1 MLTGG
6 GARAV
11 PVDHGCPPENPW
23 PDDSFDPSTPSVE
36 GLCDPADYG
45 VLGPPVIV
53 AGNREDWTD
62 MTNTETQSPELTQ
75 EQVDSMLWPRLMAS
89 VPADVLE
96 TL

>member
-1 MLTGG
+1 
-6 GARAV
+6 
-11 PVDHGCPPENPW
+11 
-23 PDDSFDPSTPSVE
+23 
-36 GLCDPADYG
+36 
-45 VLGPPVIV
+45 
-53 AGNREDWTD
+53 